1 MVNEDQTRIPSD
13 GWLAKALMHHRAG
26 EFAEAERYYRK
37 VLEAIPDHLI
47 AGANLGAC
55 LIDRGWMVA
64 AFDALTEAHEHHPE
78 DPDILNN
85 LGNALQRLGGTEDA
99 AKVYRQAH
107 DLHPAQPVIS
117 LNLGRALL
125 RLGETEE
132 AQTLFENVETRHPE
146 IGAAR
151 FLSALAIPFIGQ
163 STEQYARHRERLV
176 EKVRK
181 LIDSPVTL
189 SDPANEVGMTN
200 FASVYHGDNDR
211 EIQELLARAYLA
223 ACPSLNFTA
232 PHCSGYRPATD
243 RRIRIGFASAHLGSH
258 TIGKLNRRLIEYLDR
273 DKFEVFVFHLGPY
286 ARDRDSDLAAL
297 AASAD
302 HFEELAESLTVAH
315 RTVAAAE
322 LDILYYP
329 DIGME
334 PMSYFLGFARLAPLQ
349 CVIWGHPV
357 TTGLPEIDYFISS
370 SLLEPGNAEAHYSEE
385 LILFPDIGTS
395 YTMPDIK
402 PATTTRGDFG
412 LSDEDTLYMCPQSLF
427 KLHPTFDDVLKRIL
441 TEDTKALV
449 VLIDGQQE
457 SWSRLLKAR
466 FKESLGSLSERVV
479 FLPRM
484 PGARY
489 LSLMEH
495 ANIILDST
503 VFCGGNSSL
512 EAFAVGKA
520 VVTQPSPF
528 LRGRITAGFYRQ
540 MGITDCLAESDE
552 DYATLAV
559 ALANDPERRHEIETR
574 IKAAHPVLFD
584 NDEAVR
590 AHEKF
595 FTDALVRLDT
605 TI

>member
-1 MVNEDQTRIPSD
+1 MVNDNQSEIPSD
-13 GWLAKALMHHRAG
+13 EWLARALAHHQAG
-26 EFAEAERYYRK
+26 EFAEAERCYRN
-37 VLEAIPDHLI
+37 VLEVIPDHLI

-64 AFDALTEAHEHHPE
+64 AFDALTEAHEHHPQ

-85 LGNALQRLGGTEDA
+85 LGNALQRLGRTDDA
-99 AKVYRQAH
+99 AKIYKQAH
-107 DLHPAQPVIS
+107 ELDPAQPVIS

-125 RLGETEE
+125 RLGETEQ

-163 STEQYARHRERLV
+163 SAEQYARHRKRLV

-181 LIDSPVTL
+181 LIESPVSL

-200 FASVYHGDNDR
+200 FASVYHGEDDR
-211 EIQELLARAYLA
+211 KIQELLARAYLA
-223 ACPSLNFTA
+223 ACPALSFSA
-232 PHCSGYRPATD
+232 PHCVGYRPPND
-243 RRIRIGFASAHLGSH
+243 RRIKIGFASAHLGSH

-273 DKFEVFVFHLGPY
+273 ERFEVFVFHLGPY

-297 AASAD
+297 ADTAD
-302 HFEELAESLTVAH
+302 HFEELAESLSAAQQTVA
-315 RTVAAAE
+315 TAE

-334 PMSYFLGFARLAPLQ
+334 PMSYFLGFARLAPIQ

-370 SLLEPGNAEAHYSEE
+370 SLLEPDNAKEHYSEE

-395 YTMPDIK
+395 YTMPQIK
-402 PATTTRGDFG
+402 PASTTREDFG
-412 LSDEDTLYMCPQSLF
+412 LAADATLYMCPQSLF
-427 KLHPTFDDVLKRIL
+427 KLHPTFDDILKRIL
-441 TEDTKALV
+441 TVDAKGLI

-466 FKESLGSLSERVV
+466 FNNSLGNLADRLV

-495 ANIILDST
+495 ADIILDSI

-520 VVTQPSPF
+520 VITQPSPF

-540 MGITDCLAESDE
+540 MGITDCLADTDE
-552 DYATLAV
+552 DYAKLAV
-559 ALANDPERRHEIETR
+559 ELANDPERRGEIETR
-574 IKAAHPVLFD
+574 INAAHPVIFN

-590 AHEKF
+590 AHEAF
-595 FTDALVRLDT
+595 FADALSRLDSNT
-605 TI
+605 

>member
-1 MVNEDQTRIPSD
+1 MVNDNQSEIPSD
-13 GWLAKALMHHRAG
+13 EWLARALAHHQAG
-26 EFAEAERYYRK
+26 EFAEAERCYRN
-37 VLEAIPDHLI
+37 VLEVIPDHLI

-64 AFDALTEAHEHHPE
+64 AFDALTEAHEHHPQ

-85 LGNALQRLGGTEDA
+85 LGNALQRLGRTDDA
-99 AKVYRQAH
+99 AKIYKQAH
-107 DLHPAQPVIS
+107 ELDPAQPVIS

-125 RLGETEE
+125 RLGETEQ

-163 STEQYARHRERLV
+163 SAEQYARHRKRLV

-181 LIDSPVTL
+181 LIESPVSL

-200 FASVYHGDNDR
+200 FASVYHGEDDR
-211 EIQELLARAYLA
+211 KIQ
-223 ACPSLNFTA
+223 
-232 PHCSGYRPATD
+232 
-243 RRIRIGFASAHLGSH
+243 
-258 TIGKLNRRLIEYLDR
+258 
-273 DKFEVFVFHLGPY
+273 
-286 ARDRDSDLAAL
+286 DRDSDLAAL
-297 AASAD
+297 ADTAD
-302 HFEELAESLTVAH
+302 HFEELAESLSAAQQTVA
-315 RTVAAAE
+315 TAE

-334 PMSYFLGFARLAPLQ
+334 PMSYFLGFARLAPIQ

-370 SLLEPGNAEAHYSEE
+370 SLLEPDNAKEHYSEE

-395 YTMPDIK
+395 YTMPQIK
-402 PATTTRGDFG
+402 PASTTREDFG
-412 LSDEDTLYMCPQSLF
+412 LAADATLYMCPQSLF
-427 KLHPTFDDVLKRIL
+427 KLHPTFDDILKRIL
-441 TEDTKALV
+441 TVDAKGLI

-466 FKESLGSLSERVV
+466 FNNSLGNLADRLV

-495 ANIILDST
+495 ADIILDSI

-520 VVTQPSPF
+520 VITQPSPF

-540 MGITDCLAESDE
+540 MGITDCLADTDE
-552 DYATLAV
+552 DYAKLAV
-559 ALANDPERRHEIETR
+559 ELANDPERRGEIETR
-574 IKAAHPVLFD
+574 IHNAHPVIFN

-590 AHEKF
+590 AHEAF
-595 FTDALVRLDT
+595 FADALSRLDSNT
-605 TI
+605 